1 MRIHPDDWFPRPA
14 LAVPVATGA
23 PAPGRSSASLQLSLA
38 YVGLVL
44 LWAGAAGEWITAAYL
59 LSFWHYYL
67 YWLAYYYG
75 AAALDDFKR
84 DAILLK
90 SVSLA
95 VLGCAYLV
103 APLDGLSLAVVTLG
117 FLLNIAGAGRWVRI
131 GPITDMNWPT
141 CQSAGLPTFHFPG
154 SRIRCSQA
162 TWRPLAARC

>member
-1 MRIHPDDWFPRPA
+1 M
-14 LAVPVATGA
+14 
-23 PAPGRSSASLQLSLA
+23 QLSLA

-44 LWAGAAGEWITAAYL
+44 LWAGAAGEWIAAAYL

-84 DAILLK
+84 DAVLLK

-95 VLGCAYLV
+95 VLGCAYLA

-117 FLLNIAGAGRWVRI
+117 FLLNIAGARALGPDRTYYGHELADLPERRI
-131 GPITDMNWPT
+131 TAFPFSWISHPMLAGNVAAFGGTLLNPVFRQAWWPLA
-141 CQSAGLPTFHFPG
+141 C
-154 SRIRCSQA
+154 A
-162 TWRPLAARC
+162 TWR